1 MHFLFRTLENKLKK
15 KIIYCGKSGKV
26 SGMCG
31 GKFIARC
38 QKIRGKS
45 GEHNCIVP
53 SWKTRVTLYTY
64 GMVDGRTH
72 TDNPLLF
79 FIIAFTHFFNES
91 TREGMYCGKS
101 GKKFLACVVE
111 NSLRVVRKLEVSQEE
126 TTV

>member
-1 MHFLFRTLENKLKK
+1 MHFLFRTLENKFKK
-15 KIIYCGKSGKV
+15 KTIYCGKSGKV

-45 GEHNCIVP
+45 GEDNCIVP

-79 FIIAFTHFFNES
+79 FFIAFTLTFS
-91 TREGMYCGKS
+91 TSQQEKACIVERAV
-101 GKKFLACVVE
+101 KFLTYV
-111 NSLRVVRKLEVSQEE
+111 
-126 TTV
+126 